1 MYVMHLMRSSW
12 NKLFT
17 SYLVYFQASSRWA
30 IFVMFFGK
38 SSHFTAIRIKIYRFL
53 EAFERTILQKLESQ
67 LT

>member
-30 IFVMFFGK
+30 IFVMFLEKVAILPPFGSK
-38 SSHFTAIRIKIYRFL
+38 FTGFWRHLKELYC
-53 EAFERTILQKLESQ
+53 KN
-67 LT
+67 